1 MPLRKLKYGKKVQA
15 LFVPMFV
22 LMAIGLLI
30 GYNVAARSLKDE
42 HREQLTRTAHF
53 TEHGLRMTG
62 KEMMKLANLFQTNR
76 TLKEYLY
83 ISTVLGG
90 DRKPLKALL
99 KPLTTSLGIDD
110 LDLYDTR
117 GRRVLSLDSVAANG
131 RKEDNITGISGVLPT
146 EVMYGFSGTSNTLKL
161 VAVSPLRVTN
171 DTVGYIAVGRDV
183 NEAYLKELKEISGNE
198 LFLVDTRKMISAR
211 SAAASFPYSPRK
223 GKLSA
228 SGVTYSVLE
237 RALTGINGEPLGMIV
252 VALSDEDLNASTAK
266 LQFYMF
272 GMLGIAGF
280 FSFIMAKLFIK
291 TLVEPLNEITLFTGK
306 VARGELD
313 DELIMAGRDEL
324 TDLAGHF
331 NNMRKQLKAQRDG
344 VVQYTG
350 NLERAVEERTS
361 ELNKVQRQLL
371 QSQKMEAVGQ
381 LAGGIAHDF
390 NNFLTAI
397 IGYAGMY
404 QKKLQ
409 KDDPLRVY
417 ADQIVATSKQ
427 AANMTRNLLTF
438 SKRRAIDP
446 AAVDL
451 NEIVISAEKTLL
463 RLIGEDVEL
472 KTELHNGPL
481 IVMADSGQMEQVLLN
496 LATNARDA
504 MPDGGCVIIETRT
517 VLLDEA
523 FAQRNPW
530 SKPGAYALMTVT
542 DTGTGMDGATKEK
555 IFEPFFTTKEAGK
568 GTGLGLA
575 MVYGIIQQ
583 HEGLINV
590 YSETGAGTMV
600 KIYLPLVR
608 RESGGRIRPEEQV
621 VAPAGGTET
630 VLIAE
635 DNEIV
640 RELTR
645 SGLEEAG
652 YTVIVATNGE
662 EAVEQFMKA
671 KDGIK
676 LLILD
681 VVMPKKNAKAVI
693 EEVRRIKHDIKILFT
708 SGYAEDY
715 LHTKGMIGSGI
726 SLIQKPMSTNDL
738 LSRVRSVLDT

>member
-1 MPLRKLKYGKKVQA
+1 MRKLKYGKKVQA
-15 LFVPMFV
+15 LFVPLFA

-30 GYNVAARSLKDE
+30 IYNVSARGLKDE
-42 HREQLTRTAHF
+42 HRERLLRTAQLT
-53 TEHGLRMTG
+53 ESGLRMTG
-62 KEMMKLANLFQTNR
+62 KEMMKLANLFQTDR

-90 DRKPLKALL
+90 DREPLRALL
-99 KPLTTSLGIDD
+99 KPLTTSLGIND
-110 LDLYDTR
+110 LDLYDSR
-117 GRRVLSLDSVAANG
+117 GRRVLSLDSVAAND
-131 RKEDNITGISGVLPT
+131 RNEDTITGISGVLPT
-146 EVMYGFSGTSNTLKL
+146 KVMYGFSGTSNVLKI

-171 DTVGYIAVGRDV
+171 GTVGYIAVGRYVD
-183 NEAYLKELKEISGNE
+183 EAYLNELKEISGNE
-198 LFLVDTRKMISAR
+198 LFLVDTRNRISVE
-211 SAAASFPYSPRK
+211 STAAASPYSPRK

-228 SGVTYSVLE
+228 NGVTYSVLE

-252 VALSDEDLNASTAK
+252 VALSDEVLNASTAK
-266 LQFYMF
+266 LRFYMF
-272 GMLGIAGF
+272 GMLGLAGF

-313 DELIMAGRDEL
+313 DELIVAGRDEL

-331 NNMRKQLKAQRDG
+331 NNMRKQLKTRRDG
-344 VVQYTG
+344 VAQYTG

-397 IGYAGMY
+397 IGYAGIY

-417 ADQIVATSKQ
+417 ADRIVATSKQ

-446 AAVDL
+446 VAVDL
-451 NEIVISAEKTLL
+451 NEIVITAEKTLL
-463 RLIGEDVEL
+463 RLVGEDVEL

-504 MPDGGCVIIETRT
+504 MPDGGCIIIATRT
-517 VLLDEA
+517 ALLDEA

-583 HEGLINV
+583 HEGLIDV
-590 YSETGAGTMV
+590 YSEMGAGTMV

-608 RESGGRIRPEEQV
+608 RQSGDRTRPEEQV
-621 VAPAGGTET
+621 IIPAGGKET
-630 VLIAE
+630 VLLAE

-652 YTVIVATNGE
+652 YTVIVATDGE
-662 EAVEQFMKA
+662 EAVDRFMKA
-671 KDGIK
+671 KDGIG

-681 VVMPKKNAKAVI
+681 VVMPKKNARAVI
-693 EEVRRIKHDIKILFT
+693 EEVRRFKPDIKILFT

-726 SLIQKPMSTNDL
+726 SLIQKPMSANDL
-738 LSRVRSVLDT
+738 LHKVRAVLDD

>member
-1 MPLRKLKYGKKVQA
+1 M
-15 LFVPMFV
+15 
-22 LMAIGLLI
+22 
-30 GYNVAARSLKDE
+30 
-42 HREQLTRTAHF
+42 
-53 TEHGLRMTG
+53 
-62 KEMMKLANLFQTNR
+62 
-76 TLKEYLY
+76 
-83 ISTVLGG
+83 
-90 DRKPLKALL
+90 
-99 KPLTTSLGIDD
+99 
-110 LDLYDTR
+110 
-117 GRRVLSLDSVAANG
+117 
-131 RKEDNITGISGVLPT
+131 
-146 EVMYGFSGTSNTLKL
+146 
-161 VAVSPLRVTN
+161 
-171 DTVGYIAVGRDV
+171 
-183 NEAYLKELKEISGNE
+183 
-198 LFLVDTRKMISAR
+198 
-211 SAAASFPYSPRK
+211 
-223 GKLSA
+223 
-228 SGVTYSVLE
+228 LE
-237 RALTGINGEPLGMIV
+237 RTLTGINGEPLGMIV
-252 VALSDEDLNASTAK
+252 VALADEDLNASTAK
-266 LQFYMF
+266 LRYYMF

-280 FSFIMAKLFIK
+280 FSFIMARLFIK

-306 VARGELD
+306 VAREELD
-313 DELIMAGRDEL
+313 DELIVAGKDEL

-331 NNMRKQLKAQRDG
+331 NNMRKQLKARRDG

-409 KDDPLRVY
+409 KDDPLRAY

-438 SKRRAIDP
+438 SKRQAIDP

-451 NEIVISAEKTLL
+451 NELVTTAGKTLL

-472 KTELHNGPL
+472 KTGLHDGPL

-504 MPDGGCVIIETRT
+504 MPDGGCLILETRP

-523 FAQRNPW
+523 FARRNPW

-555 IFEPFFTTKEAGK
+555 IFEPFFTTKESGK

-583 HEGLINV
+583 HEGLIDV
-590 YSETGAGTMV
+590 YSETGAGTMI

-608 RESGGRIRPEEQV
+608 GKSGDRDRPEEQFV
-621 VAPAGGTET
+621 TPAGGTET

-652 YTVIVATNGE
+652 YTVIVATDGE
-662 EAVEQFMKA
+662 QAVERFMKA
-671 KDGIK
+671 KDGIE

-681 VVMPKKNAKAVI
+681 VVMPKKNAKAVL
-693 EEVRRIKHDIKILFT
+693 EEVRRIKPDIKILFT

-715 LHTKGMIGSGI
+715 LHTRGMLESGAK
-726 SLIQKPMSTNDL
+726 LIQKPMSTNDL
-738 LSRVRSVLDT
+738 LHKVRALLDG